1 MRVLFARHGES
12 TANTL
17 HVFSNHQADH
27 PLTEKG
33 RAQATT
39 LANQLSNKNISGF
52 YSSPIPRAIE
62 TARIISDIIH
72 MPFKIHPGL
81 REFDAGILEGRSDED
96 AWAEFSDLWNAWF
109 TLNLD
114 DRKVQEGES
123 LVEIRSRL
131 GVFLDEVCHQPM
143 QKDADIVCITHG
155 GLLYAGLPGLV
166 ENISYSFVRDNL
178 LANTACVVINWNG
191 ERWRCEQ
198 WADIVF
204 RVS

>member
-1 MRVLFARHGES
+1 MRVLFVRHGES

-17 HVFSNHQADH
+17 HVFSNRQADH

-33 RAQATT
+33 RVQATT
-39 LANQLSNKNISGF
+39 LANQLSNKDLSDF
-52 YSSPIPRAIE
+52 FSSPIPRAIE

-72 MPFKIHPGL
+72 MPFKIHAGL
-81 REFDAGILEGRSDED
+81 REFDAGILEGRSDQN

-109 TLNLD
+109 TLNLE
-114 DRKVQEGES
+114 DRKVGGGES
-123 LVEIRSRL
+123 LIDIRSRL
-131 GVFLDEVCHQPM
+131 RALLDEVSRQPA
-143 QKDADIVCITHG
+143 QNDADILCITHG

-166 ENISYSFVRDNL
+166 ENISYSFVRDNP

-198 WADIVF
+198 WADTVF